1 LPGSPGG
8 NYSLENL
15 PGGTQSGGSGPLTAQ
30 ERVAVLD
37 GALNQGYEQ
46 FDGFILEER
55 ARAQAEANAARTAM
69 PGGDGA
75 AESGTGGAAS
85 PIIMA
90 DRRGGSA
97 QGPQGASGAGGSS
110 GPEETFPPP
119 DDIPSG
125 RDDDVV
131 ARQLREAAMREP
143 DPELREALWDEYR
156 RYTGIGTD

>member
-1 LPGSPGG
+1 M
-8 NYSLENL
+8 
-15 PGGTQSGGSGPLTAQ
+15 TAQ

-55 ARAQAEANAARTAM
+55 ARAQAEANAARTGH
-69 PGGDGA
+69 PGA
-75 AESGTGGAAS
+75 GGADSGSGAGTS
-85 PIIMA
+85 PVIM
-90 DRRGGSA
+90 DPRRGGGSSA
-97 QGPQGASGAGGSS
+97 QGPQGTAGAGGTGGSAGS
-110 GPEETFPPP
+110 EETFPPP

-156 RYTGIGTD
+156 RYTGLETD

>member
-1 LPGSPGG
+1 M
-8 NYSLENL
+8 
-15 PGGTQSGGSGPLTAQ
+15 
-30 ERVAVLD
+30 LD

-69 PGGDGA
+69 PGGDGT
-75 AESGTGGAAS
+75 AETGTGAGAS

-97 QGPQGASGAGGSS
+97 QGPQGASGAGGSG